1 MGRPAKETVDYFPH
15 YVKSGRTIF
24 ILESKFGNDGY
35 AFWFKLLEILGE
47 SEGHYYDCSISN
59 NWEYLL
65 AKTRCDENTA
75 NEIIETLISLGKIDG
90 ELWNEK
96 RIIWCKNFVDNLS
109 FAYNKRH
116 VKLPSAPSFRR
127 ENYSSDAVSVE
138 KTIGAMEFTE
148 RKPDKEK
155 KRKGKERKE
164 EKIYPYQD
172 IINLWSKKCGDK
184 LSRVV
189 KLTES
194 RKHKIRSRLDEFG
207 SQEEWMSTI
216 EVLFDKVAASDFLC
230 GESDKGWRAS
240 FDWLFENEKNW
251 VKVIEGNYDNRT
263 KDNERSN
270 SRGESQ
276 AQAADRNNRFTS
288 TEVPKDYS
296 ERF

>member
-1 MGRPAKETVDYFPH
+1 MGRPTKETVDYFPH

-35 AFWFKLLEILGE
+35 AFWFKLLEILGG

-116 VKLPSAPSFRR
+116 VKLPLRPSFCG
-127 ENYSSDAVSVE
+127 ENYMCDGVSGE
-138 KTIGAMEFTE
+138 KTICAMEFPE

-155 KRKGKERKE
+155 KRKEKEILLADKSTSNNRVLFVDESTHNTLSHQKE
-164 EKIYPYQD
+164 EINQEEKVVTKGRVVRFTPPTVEEVRNYISEKGYEVNADNFVDFYESKGWMIGKNKMKDWKAAVRTWNRMNNNRGQD
-172 IINLWSKKCGDK
+172 SKKQ
-184 LSRVV
+184 
-189 KLTES
+189 T
-194 RKHKIRSRLDEFG
+194 LDVN
-207 SQEEWMSTI
+207 SEW
-216 EVLFDKVAASDFLC
+216 
-230 GESDKGWRAS
+230 R
-240 FDWLFENEKNW
+240 
-251 VKVIEGNYDNRT
+251 
-263 KDNERSN
+263 
-270 SRGESQ
+270 
-276 AQAADRNNRFTS
+276 
-288 TEVPKDYS
+288 
-296 ERF
+296 

>member
-1 MGRPAKETVDYFPH
+1 MGRPSKETVDYFPH

-116 VKLPSAPSFRR
+116 VKLPSAPSFCG
-127 ENYSSDAVSVE
+127 ENYMCDGVFRE
-138 KTIGAMEFTE
+138 KTRQ
-148 RKPDKEK
+148 RKE
-155 KRKGKERKE
+155 KERKE

-240 FDWLFENEKNW
+240 FDWIFENEKNW

-263 KDNERSN
+263 KDNERSD

-276 AQAADRNNRFTS
+276 AQAADRNNRFAS